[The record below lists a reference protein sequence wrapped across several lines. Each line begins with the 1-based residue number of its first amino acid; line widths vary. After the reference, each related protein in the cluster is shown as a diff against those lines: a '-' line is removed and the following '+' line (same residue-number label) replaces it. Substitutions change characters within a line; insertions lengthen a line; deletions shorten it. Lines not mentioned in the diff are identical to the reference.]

1 MSNKDNGLLAIRI
14 GVGLLFIIAG
24 FGKLTG
30 ILGPGISGFSGMV
43 FGSVILA
50 WVVALAELLGGVAV
64 LTGFKTK
71 CASWGL
77 AIIVLGALFKVHFPA
92 FDASAPMTVIGVFMH
107 LSLLATLIG
116 LGLAGSGSHAVKAD

>member
-43 FGSVILA
+43 FGSVN
-50 WVVALAELLGGVAV
+50 V
-64 LTGFKTK
+64 GF
-71 CASWGL
+71 
-77 AIIVLGALFKVHFPA
+77 FN
-92 FDASAPMTVIGVFMH
+92 VF
-107 LSLLATLIG
+107 L
-116 LGLAGSGSHAVKAD
+116 KD